1 MAGEEMTYPRRNHIE
16 KVAEI
21 SGTGE
26 SAKLAVRIVS
36 RQTYNHAAMKRIVS
50 HIKYN
55 MGTRVGYS

>member
-1 MAGEEMTYPRRNHIE
+1 MTYPRRNHIE
-16 KVAEI
+16 KVTEI

-36 RQTYNHAAMKRIVS
+36 RQTYNHVAMKRIDS
-50 HIKYN
+50 CIKYN